1 MIEFSVDM
9 RANSAKVAAFT
20 QWGEYVCVNIEDS
33 NTIFE
38 SIKDVSDVAHF
49 VKSDRWTY

>member
-1 MIEFSVDM
+1 M
-9 RANSAKVAAFT
+9 RINSAKVAAFVG
-20 QWGEYVCVNIEDS
+20 WGVSVCISTEDS

-38 SIKDVSDVAHF
+38 SIRNISDNAHL

>member
-1 MIEFSVDM
+1 MIEVSVDV

-20 QWGEYVCVNIEDS
+20 QRGEYVCVNIEDS

-38 SIKDVSDVAHF
+38 SIKGVSDFAHF
-49 VKSDRWTY
+49 VKSDLWTY

>member
-1 MIEFSVDM
+1 MIQIPVDL
-9 RANSAKVAAFT
+9 RANSVKVSAFVV
-20 QWGEYVCVNIEDS
+20 WEVCVCFKTEDS

-38 SIKDVSDVAHF
+38 SIRDVSDDAHL